1 MPELPDLK
9 VYAENI
15 GKLILGK
22 KNSDVRIF
30 SPKSIDCDEN
40 TLGEA
45 VKGDMIS
52 EIYAEGKELFIR
64 YENGNEIAIHLMLNG
79 KCYYL
84 DSSEAG
90 SQDSKIM
97 GMYFDDGKCLMVT
110 DFQSFC
116 KISLNPPKNDV
127 PDVLSYG
134 FTKAYFMEMAEKY
147 KRKKIKSFLLDQKI
161 MRGIGNAYADEILWK
176 AKISPK
182 SITGKIPQVNLE
194 LLFFSIK
201 GVMLWAISQIKQINP
216 DIING
221 EERKFM
227 RVHNPRLKFT
237 RDRERIHIETISS
250 KKTYYTDSQVH
261 YY

>member
-9 VYAENI
+9 VYAKNI
-15 GKLILGK
+15 GKLILGCK
-22 KNSDVRIF
+22 VDDVKLF
-30 SPKSIDCDEN
+30 YPKSLDCEP
-40 TLGEA
+40 EA
-45 VKGDMIS
+45 LHEAIKGDTIS
-52 EIYAEGKELFIR
+52 EVYAEGKELFLKF
-64 YENGNEIAIHLMLNG
+64 GNRSEISIHLMLNG
-79 KCYYL
+79 KCYYI
-84 DSSEAG
+84 DAAEADA
-90 SQDSKIM
+90 QASKIM
-97 GMYFDDGKCLMVT
+97 GIFLDGGKCLMVT

-116 KISLNPPKNDV
+116 KIKLNPIKNEV

-134 FTKAYFMEMAEKY
+134 FTKAYFMGMADKY

-161 MRGIGNAYADEILWK
+161 MRGIGNAYSDEILWK

-182 SITGKIPQVNLE
+182 SITGKIPAANLE

-201 GVMLWAISQIKQINP
+201 GVMLWAISQIKQANP
-216 DIING
+216 DMISG

-237 RDRERIHIETISS
+237 KDRERIHIETISS

>member
-22 KNSDVRIF
+22 KVSDVSVF
-30 SPKSIDCDEN
+30 SPKSIDCGAD
-40 TLGEA
+40 TLSDA
-45 VKGDMIS
+45 IKGDIVS
-52 EIYAEGKELFIR
+52 EIYAEGKELFIKFG
-64 YENGNEIAIHLMLNG
+64 NGNEIAIHLMLNG
-79 KCYYL
+79 KCYYI
-84 DSSEAG
+84 DAAEAET
-90 SQDSKIM
+90 QASKIM
-97 GMYFDDGKCLMVT
+97 GLYFADGKCLMVT

-116 KISLNPPKNDV
+116 KISLNSPQNDV

-134 FTKAYFMEMAEKY
+134 FTKAYFMRMADQY

-182 SITGKIPQVNLE
+182 SITGKIPQTNLE

-201 GVMLWAISQIKQINP
+201 GVMLWAISQIKQIDP

-237 RDRERIHIETISS
+237 KDRERIHKEVIGS